1 MKKNL
6 NIITFIFIF
15 LVSSCGGKNN
25 DDFDFSSFK
34 KPVDE
39 IQLEEKKLLE
49 IEEQK
54 PVKYKL
60 KALKEKEEILSS
72 IRFGKVDPFSSSE
85 DSITLSKIKLK
96 GFISLKN
103 KNYAIVNYLE
113 KDGIINIESVGG
125 INTFL
130 LPEGALVTEIN
141 PVEEYIKMSHKDE
154 IFVLKL
160 IDKEKI

>member
-6 NIITFIFIF
+6 NIISLIFIF

-85 DSITLSKIKLK
+85 GSITLSKIKLK
-96 GFISLKN
+96 GFIRIKN
-103 KNYAIVNYLE
+103 KDYAVLNYLE
-113 KDGIINIESVGG
+113 KNGIINIESVGG

>member
-6 NIITFIFIF
+6 NIITFILIF

-85 DSITLSKIKLK
+85 DSITLSKIKCH
-96 GFISLKN
+96 F
-103 KNYAIVNYLE
+103 
-113 KDGIINIESVGG
+113 
-125 INTFL
+125 
-130 LPEGALVTEIN
+130 
-141 PVEEYIKMSHKDE
+141 
-154 IFVLKL
+154 
-160 IDKEKI
+160 